1 MEQQARVSE
10 QASVFLCNRVAA
22 NLMMGSFLSAAV
34 DCEAAIGLN
43 PSYVKAH
50 LRFAKALIGL
60 GKCDQ
65 AREHLEAAVA
75 GVVADEKERTEAGEC
90 LRRVESFEGNMI
102 KGKQILS
109 EGNDDAKALQY
120 FDAAKALA
128 PSGLEARLF
137 EVACLLA
144 MGGATG
150 LDNDKGRSSL
160 AKGMDLL
167 KVLGKVA
174 DVVEAH
180 SARALLGFAMSCG
193 ESLLRRGLS
202 TQADRFLT
210 SALGLSNGDADA
222 Q

>member
-1 MEQQARVSE
+1 MHSHHENYVNCQQDLVQTKESRTVIATDRHSTLHRRVS
-10 QASVFLCNRVAA
+10 V
-22 NLMMGSFLSAAV
+22 LS
-34 DCEAAIGLN
+34 
-43 PSYVKAH
+43 
-50 LRFAKALIGL
+50 
-60 GKCDQ
+60 
-65 AREHLEAAVA
+65 
-75 GVVADEKERTEAGEC
+75 T
-90 LRRVESFEGNMI
+90 
-102 KGKQILS
+102 
-109 EGNDDAKALQY
+109 LQY